1 MPVLRLFGAPTVEL
15 GGASIALPFER
26 RTQLAAWLA
35 LRGGWVNR
43 EEAAALLWSDQ
54 TPRLAF
60 ANLRKTLF
68 RLSDLPWSSGV
79 EQQGS
84 ALRWAGGT
92 DVGAFETALRDD
104 RAPDALALVRGELLA
119 GFDDDA
125 SEAWTGWL
133 RFERDRLR
141 AAWRA
146 AALGVLDEDCDPAT
160 GLVLAGRLLEADPLD
175 EAALCA
181 QVTLLAASGQHA
193 RARQAWREFVE
204 RLHSELGIE
213 PGTELM
219 SLRDA
224 LAAEAACGLPT
235 PPLSLV
241 RTEAPAG
248 DGFIGRAAELRVI
261 AELLG
266 HRQVRLL
273 TIAGPGGIGKT
284 RLMRRALHDLADAY
298 ADGAHFVA
306 LEDANDADTLLARV
320 AQATGTALRGSASA
334 LDHVRT
340 ALADRQVLL
349 GLDNFEQLADA
360 GVTVLEPLLA
370 AAPRLVLL
378 VTSRARLGLASEQL
392 LPLDG
397 LPCPE
402 AEDDDRV
409 EAFDAACLFVA
420 AAHRVAP
427 ALQPQAEARAI
438 ADICRQLDGLPLA
451 LELAAAWT
459 RVLTCGE
466 IATELREGMALLRDD
481 SGTRPP
487 RHASIAQVFAQSWQ
501 RLAPVEREALALLSV
516 FQGGFTA
523 EAARAV
529 AGAPLPVLGA
539 LIDKSLMRKQ
549 DRRLTLHPLVQQFA
563 AARLDP
569 TALAQA
575 RRAHADWF
583 HRVLADLAPAAAAG
597 ARTALQVIEDEL
609 ENCRQAWRHAVVH
622 GEAAAV
628 RSTGQV
634 LLRLLVRGRYEE
646 ALAMLRQAIDAP
658 LLHTD
663 RALQAWLR
671 AYTAHCLGRLDR
683 HAEVL
688 ADARYALAEP
698 GADAATQLRAHAAIG
713 HTALRQGQPAQALE
727 RFKQAF
733 AIAEA
738 NGEPTEA
745 AAALSQQAMAHQDLG
760 RDEVALG
767 LLHDALVRYRTLG
780 YAEGTAVVLTSLG
793 ALYHARGE
801 AESAEP
807 YLIEAIALCERE
819 GLTGPLQYAL
829 GNLSEIDL
837 LLGRLEAGREHAAR
851 MAELARAH
859 GRRLLAMT
867 ALAVGARFTLRLGE
881 IEAGRAALV
890 EVARAAIVM
899 ADTPIAWVNTLIVLA
914 DLLCAQGETRAAD
927 RLLGFV
933 AGHPALDPGP
943 RSVILVER
951 RRAGLPEQST
961 LDWPGL
967 TPDELLQRIVTEAP
981 LAHAPLVALL
991 RA

>member
-1 MPVLRLFGAPTVEL
+1 MPFLRLFGAPTVEF

-43 EEAAALLWSDQ
+43 AEAAALLWPDQ
-54 TPRLAF
+54 ASRLAF

-68 RLSDLPWSSGV
+68 RLADLPWGAGI
-79 EQQGS
+79 EQQGG
-84 ALRWAGGT
+84 ALRWAGST
-92 DVGAFETALRDD
+92 DVGAFETALREG
-104 RAPDALALVRGELLA
+104 RTADAVGLAGGEPLA
-119 GFDDDA
+119 GFDGDA

-146 AALGVLDEDCDPAT
+146 AALRMLADGGDAAANLA
-160 GLVLAGRLLEADPLD
+160 LAGRLLEADPLD
-175 EAALCA
+175 EAALHA
-181 QVTLLAASGQHA
+181 QVTLLVANGRHA

-204 RLHSELGIE
+204 RLHNELGIE
-213 PGTELM
+213 PGAGLM

-224 LAAEAACGLPT
+224 LAAEATRDLPT
-235 PPLSLV
+235 PLLSPV
-241 RTEAPAG
+241 RAEAPAG
-248 DGFIGRAAELRVI
+248 DGFVGRAAELRLI

-273 TIAGPGGIGKT
+273 TITGPGGIGKT
-284 RLMRRALHDLADAY
+284 RLIRRALHDLADAY
-298 ADGAHFVA
+298 VDGVHFVT
-306 LEDANDADTLLARV
+306 LEDANDAETLLARI

-334 LDHVRT
+334 LDQVRT

-349 GLDNFEQLADA
+349 ALDNFEQLADTGA
-360 GVTVLEPLLA
+360 TVLEPLLA
-370 AAPRLVLL
+370 AAPRLALL
-378 VTSRARLGLASEQL
+378 VTSRVRLGLATEQL

-402 AEDDDRV
+402 AEDADRV
-409 EAFDAACLFVA
+409 EAFDATRLFVA
-420 AAHRVAP
+420 AARRVSP
-427 ALQPQAEARAI
+427 ALQPQDEASAI

-466 IATELREGMALLRDD
+466 IATELREGTTLLRDD
-481 SGTRPP
+481 SGARAP

-539 LIDKSLMRKQ
+539 LIDKSLMSKQ
-549 DRRLTLHPLVQQFA
+549 GRRLTLHPLVQQLA

-569 TALAQA
+569 AALAQA

-583 HRVLADLAPAAAAG
+583 HRVLAELAPAATAG

-628 RSTGQV
+628 RSSGQV
-634 LLRLLVRGRYEE
+634 LLRVLVRGRYEE
-646 ALAMLRQAIDAP
+646 ALTMLRQAIGAP
-658 LLHTD
+658 PLRAD
-663 RALQAWLR
+663 RRLQAWLR

-683 HAEVL
+683 HTEVRAEAGWV
-688 ADARYALAEP
+688 LAEP
-698 GADAATQLRAHAAIG
+698 DADAVTQLRAHVAIG

-727 RFKQAF
+727 RFKQGF
-733 AIAEA
+733 AIAEE
-738 NGEPTEA
+738 NGEPIEA

-760 RDEVALG
+760 HDEVALG
-767 LLHDALVRYRTLG
+767 LLHDALARYRTLG
-780 YAEGTAVVLTSLG
+780 YAEGSAVVLTSLG

-801 AESAEP
+801 SGSAEP
-807 YLIEAIALCERE
+807 YLLEAIALCERE

-829 GNLSEIDL
+829 GNLGEIDL
-837 LLGRLEAGREHAAR
+837 LLGRLEAGRVHAAR

-867 ALAVGARFTLRLGE
+867 AAALGARFTLRLGE

-890 EVARAAIVM
+890 EVAQAALVL

-927 RLLGFV
+927 RVLGFI
-933 AGHPALDPGP
+933 AAHPALDPGP
-943 RSVILVER
+943 RNTILVER